1 MNNTATWALVGPVAQ
16 PGTSRISVLP
26 PPWSVRLSG
35 GFVLHAPQVK
45 SGTSIG
51 DERFIT
57 DQSVSGVIEL
67 QSAAS

>member
-1 MNNTATWALVGPVAQ
+1 
-16 PGTSRISVLP
+16 
-26 PPWSVRLSG
+26 
-35 GFVLHAPQVK
+35 VK